1 MLICVLTKSCFKLAA
16 NVKKI
21 KEGRN
26 VQLRKLLFFSTLSPL
41 SPSLLQMQYEQR
53 LAELEQLLAYK
64 WKSESPKLNSDKA
77 NSIELELQLQNLK
90 TTHQITVE
98 NLKTEIENLKSQNSQ
113 LKLRSKKDNKDLQS
127 TDWQMKQG
135 NTKEKLLKLNQE
147 LITKNREIQDLTKT
161 VEKLQKERMAMLS
174 DNNLRNKTDNKENCQ
189 EILKKNTV
197 ATEKRNSSHSE
208 PFIGIFNNDKMYQPH
223 NFSDSNVLEVLQE
236 NARLKEELEKLSLEM
251 NQQRVKSQA
260 TLAYSENNIR
270 R

>member
-1 MLICVLTKSCFKLAA
+1 MS
-16 NVKKI
+16 
-21 KEGRN
+21 
-26 VQLRKLLFFSTLSPL
+26 LRKLLSFFSPSPL

-53 LAELEQLLAYK
+53 LVELEQLLAYK
-64 WKSESPKLNSDKA
+64 WKSGSPKLNSDKA
-77 NSIELELQLQNLK
+77 NSVELELQLQNLK
-90 TTHQITVE
+90 KTHQITVE
-98 NLKTEIENLKSQNSQ
+98 NLQTEIENLKSQNSQ

-127 TDWQMKQG
+127 TDWQTKQG

-189 EILKKNTV
+189 EILKKNIA
-197 ATEKRNSSHSE
+197 ATENRNSITSE
-208 PFIGIFNNDKMYQPH
+208 PSVGIFNNDKIYQPRT
-223 NFSDSNVLEVLQE
+223 FSDSNVLEVLQE

-260 TLAYSENNIR
+260 TLAYSENNLR